1 MIATDVERVQQVLT
15 EALMDEFEAQGH
27 AMSGKLI
34 KDIEYQVKQ
43 ETDKLTIAGFMYNYG
58 NILAAGTKAS
68 KIPFS
73 GRTGRGGTSLYI
85 QALQSYA
92 KQRMNIQDEKK
103 SLSVAFAIAHEQKK
117 HGMPTP
123 GSYKYTSSGKRTE
136 FIEDAFKRSEDK
148 INEAI
153 SDMAFN
159 MLTVNI
165 DVLINK
171 WQTELNTK

>member
-1 MIATDVERVQQVLT
+1 MAIATDIERLQQVLT
-15 EALMDEFEAQGH
+15 EALMEEFEAQGH
-27 AMSGKLI
+27 SMTGKLI
-34 KDIEYQVKQ
+34 KDIEYVVKQ
-43 ETDKLTIAGFMYNYG
+43 EVDRLTISGFMYNYG
-58 NILAAGTKAS
+58 NILAAGTKSS

-123 GSYKYTSSGKRTE
+123 GSYKHSSTGKRTD
-136 FIEDAFKRSEDK
+136 FIEEAFKRGEDK

-159 MLTVNI
+159 LLTVEI

-171 WQTELNTK
+171 WQYEINQ

>member
-1 MIATDVERVQQVLT
+1 MIATDIERLQQVLT
-15 EALMDEFEAQGH
+15 EALQNEFEAQGH
-27 AMSGKLI
+27 SMTGKLI

-43 ETDKLTIAGFMYNYG
+43 TVDKISISGLMYPYG
-58 NILAAGTKAS
+58 NILASGTKSS

-85 QALQSYA
+85 QALQDYA

-123 GSYKYTSSGKRTE
+123 GSYKYSSSGKRTE
-136 FIEDAFKRSEDK
+136 FIEDAFNHSEDK
-148 INEAI
+148 ISESI
-153 SDMAFN
+153 SQMAFN
-159 MLTVNI
+159 LLTVKI
-165 DVLINK
+165 DVLINQ
-171 WQTELNTK
+171 WNLELNQ

>member
-1 MIATDVERVQQVLT
+1 MAIATNTERLQQVLT

-34 KDIEYQVKQ
+34 KDIEYVVKQ
-43 ETDKLTIAGFMYNYG
+43 EVDKISISGLMYMYG
-58 NILAAGTKAS
+58 NILASGTKSS

-85 QALQSYA
+85 QALQNYA

-123 GSYKYTSSGKRTE
+123 GSYKHSSTGKRTE
-136 FIEDAFKRSEDK
+136 FIEDAFKRGEDK
-148 INEAI
+148 ISEAV

-159 MLTVNI
+159 LLTVKI
-165 DVLINK
+165 DVLMKK
-171 WQTELNTK
+171 WEFELNQ

>member
-27 AMSGKLI
+27 SMTGKLI

-43 ETDKLTIAGFMYNYG
+43 ETDKLTIAGFMYGYG

-73 GRTGRGGTSLYI
+73 GRTGNGGTSLYI
-85 QALQSYA
+85 QALQNYA

-103 SLSVAFAIAHEQKK
+103 SLSVAFAIAHTQKK

-123 GSYKYTSSGKRTE
+123 GSYKYSSSGKRTE
-136 FIEDAFKRSEDK
+136 FIEDAFKMGEDK

-165 DVLINK
+165 DVLIKK
-171 WQTELNTK
+171 WNYELNG